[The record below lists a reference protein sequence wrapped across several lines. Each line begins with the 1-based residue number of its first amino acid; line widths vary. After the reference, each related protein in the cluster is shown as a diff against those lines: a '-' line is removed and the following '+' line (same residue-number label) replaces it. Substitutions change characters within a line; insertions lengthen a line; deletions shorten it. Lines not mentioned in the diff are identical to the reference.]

1 MRHRRARNAS
11 VAAATDKGVVGS
23 LAIRGRIPYSSVGLL
38 LLCRPANSEAK
49 VPEKKETKDGPGCCG
64 LLLIV
69 AAVIVLWHAFAWAWS
84 AAHLSLRYPWI
95 IGITIALCNILAAI
109 GFLGF
114 AADLRNST
122 FWKVVFVM
130 ASLGLLAGSVAAYA
144 LRPTTAA
151 RVFLQCYLVGLFVLY
166 VGGALVARRIREHH
180 ERRELERLRELVRP
194 PHDQT

>member
-1 MRHRRARNAS
+1 MKHRPTRCAGG
-11 VAAATDKGVVGS
+11 AAATGNGAVGA
-23 LAIRGRIPYSSVGLL
+23 LATRGRISYSSAGLL
-38 LLCRPANSEAK
+38 LLHAPANSEGK
-49 VPEKKETKDGPGCCG
+49 VPEKKETKGEPGCCG

-69 AAVIVLWHAFAWAWS
+69 AAVILLWHAFAWAWS

-95 IGITIALCNILAAI
+95 IGLTVALCNILAAI

-122 FWKVVFVM
+122 FWKIVFVM

-144 LRPTTAA
+144 LRPSTPA

-180 ERRELERLRELVRP
+180 ERQELERLRELVTP
-194 PHDQT
+194 PRDQT